1 MYGDC
6 SGEQMLESNEG
17 RWLTYEEA
25 GELLGIS
32 TQAARMLSKRRGWA
46 LRRPNAHGD
55 RAQVLVPSDV
65 IVQPRSASDAK
76 RTGSAFTSDQPHAN
90 GLDQA
95 NVRALEQ
102 AVEVLRDQLREE
114 RARGD
119 RAERRADEAHT
130 RADRADRRADRAEQP
145 FAEERGRADRIAVE
159 KDAAI
164 AGLEVEKQG
173 LQRQVD
179 VALAAE
185 RGAHYRADQAERR
198 VGELTTELDKRRRS
212 SRLWGAIVAL
222 LTLAIA
228 AGGLFYERHTDY
240 FVSADYAAKNRP
252 QLGIHDILLPQDV
265 PDVLTATILN
275 FGNKDAETVALE
287 FAAVDLQTGE
297 VTELGEA
304 NWPRLPASQS
314 EQMSLTISG
323 LDTNNRT
330 KFLRTCL
337 VYTKSGK
344 GGDTTYGEPIYLWL
358 SQLQRGQNYSSSNPP
373 TRTDA
378 DRLQT
383 DFPCPR
389 P

>member
-1 MYGDC
+1 MTDQ
-6 SGEQMLESNEG
+6 EEG
-17 RWLTYEEA
+17 RWLSYEELSDA
-25 GELLGIS
+25 LGCTPS
-32 TQAARMLSKRRGWA
+32 AARMHAVRRNWP
-46 LRRPNAHGD
+46 RRSPNRVGD
-55 RAQVLVPSDV
+55 CARVLVPEEAF
-65 IVQPRSASDAK
+65 VQARATNERRTFDAK
-76 RTGSAFTSDQPHAN
+76 AEPRVTHAFDASKGPDSAN
-90 GLDQA
+90 GATHDA
-95 NVRALEQ
+95 NVFVALALDE
-102 AVEVLRDQLREE
+102 LRDQLGVANRHRDEE
-114 RARGD
+114 RA
-119 RAERRADEAHT
+119 
-130 RADRADRRADRAEQP
+130 RADRAERLADRAEQL
-145 FAEERGRADRIAVE
+145 FADQRVRADQLVAE

-164 AGLEVEKQG
+164 AGLEVENEG

-198 VGELTTELDKRRRS
+198 VGELTTELDQRRRW

-228 AGGLFYERHTDY
+228 AGGLLYERHTDY
-240 FVSADYAAKNRP
+240 FISADYAAKNRP

-265 PDVLTATILN
+265 PDGLTATILN
-275 FGNKDAETVALE
+275 SGNKDAETVALE

-314 EQMSLTISG
+314 EQMSLTIPG

-337 VYTKSGK
+337 VYTKAGK

-358 SQLQRGQNYSSSNPP
+358 SQLQRGENYSSPNPP

-378 DRLQT
+378 DRLRA

-389 P
+389 G

>member
-1 MYGDC
+1 MTDQ
-6 SGEQMLESNEG
+6 EEG
-17 RWLTYEEA
+17 RWLSYEELSDA
-25 GELLGIS
+25 LGCTPS
-32 TQAARMLSKRRGWA
+32 AACMHAVRRNWP
-46 LRRPNAHGD
+46 RRSPNRVGD
-55 RAQVLVPSDV
+55 CARVLVPEEAL
-65 IVQPRSASDAK
+65 VQARATNERRTFDAQAQ
-76 RTGSAFTSDQPHAN
+76 RHTTRPFDEPNGHDSPNGAPH
-90 GLDQA
+90 DA
-95 NVRALEQ
+95 NVVFVAQALDE
-102 AVEVLRDQLREE
+102 LRDQLGVANRHRDEE
-114 RARGD
+114 RARAD
-119 RAERRADEAHT
+119 RAERRADRAEQLFVEERS
-130 RADRADRRADRAEQP
+130 RADRMVAEK
-145 FAEERGRADRIAVE
+145 GG
-159 KDAAI
+159 AI
-164 AGLEVEKQG
+164 AGLEVENEG

-198 VGELTTELDKRRRS
+198 VGELTTELDKRRRW
-212 SRLWGAIVAL
+212 SRLRGAIVAL

-240 FVSADYAAKNRP
+240 FVSADYAAQNRP

-265 PDVLTATILN
+265 SDGLTATILN

-304 NWPRLPASQS
+304 NWPGLPASQS
-314 EQMSLTISG
+314 EQMSLTIPG

-337 VYTKSGK
+337 VYTKAGK

-358 SQLQRGQNYSSSNPP
+358 SQLQRGQNYSSPNPP